1 VSGELRAAAE
11 AWLAIDPD
19 ADTVDELRALLDAGD
34 DEGLADRFG
43 TRLEFGTAGLRGA
56 LGAGPN
62 RMNRVVVMRTS
73 AGLARFLAARTDR
86 PSVVV
91 GHDAR
96 HKSDVFARDAAEV
109 LAAAG
114 VTVTL
119 LPRALPTPVL
129 AFAVRDL
136 DASAGVMITASHNP
150 APDNGYKLY
159 LGGADAG
166 SQLVSPDD
174 ARVLEQIDAVTAEGG
189 LPARSDAVTVAGDDL
204 VERYVAA
211 TARLAAG
218 VRGDLRWAYTPMHG
232 VGLAT
237 VRRVLAAAGL
247 PDPVVVPSQADPDP
261 DFPTAPFPNPEE
273 PGTLDAA
280 FDLAA
285 ASGASLVLANDP
297 DADRLAVAL
306 PDGAGGWRRH
316 GADGSGGWRR
326 HGADGSGGWRRL
338 SGNETGLLLGWTIAA
353 ASGAAGG
360 TLATSIV
367 STPGL
372 ERIAARF
379 GFGFAPTLTGFK
391 WISRAPALLYGFEEA
406 LGYLVDPQTV
416 RDKDGISAL
425 VVVLREA
432 VRLAAEG
439 RTLEDRLAEIEESI
453 GRFDSDQIS
462 LRVADLG
469 EIAAI
474 MTRLRERPP
483 TRIGDLA
490 VESIDD
496 LKDGL
501 DGLPPSDVLRF
512 ALSGGARL
520 VVRPSGTEPKLK
532 AYLDVWSEATTPDA
546 RRSETDA
553 RMSSLRAGVNTLLA
567 P

>member
-1 VSGELRAAAE
+1 MSEDVRAAAE

-19 ADTVDELRALLDAGD
+19 PDTVAELRGLLEAGD

-43 TRLEFGTAGLRGA
+43 ARLEFGTAGLRGA
-56 LGAGPN
+56 LGAGPD
-62 RMNRVVVMRTS
+62 RMNRVVVLRTS
-73 AGLARFLAARTDR
+73 AGLARFLATRTDR

-96 HKSDVFARDAAEV
+96 HKSDVFARDAAEA

-114 VTVTL
+114 VAVTL

-136 DASAGVMITASHNP
+136 GASAGVMITASHNP

-174 ARVLEQIDAVTAEGG
+174 GRVLEQIDAVTAEGG
-189 LPARSDAVTVAGDDL
+189 LPPRSAAVTVAGDDL
-204 VERYVAA
+204 VGRYVTA

-218 VRGDLRWAYTPMHG
+218 VRGDLPWVYTPMHG

-237 VRRVLAAAGL
+237 VRQVLAAAGL

-280 FDLAA
+280 FAA
-285 ASGASLVLANDP
+285 ARESGAALVLANDP
-297 DADRLAVAL
+297 DADRLAVAI
-306 PDGAGGWRRH
+306 PDG
-316 GADGSGGWRR
+316 D
-326 HGADGSGGWRRL
+326 GGWRRL
-338 SGNETGLLLGWTIAA
+338 SGNETGLLLGWTIA
-353 ASGAAGG
+353 STTHLAGG

-372 ERIAARF
+372 ERIADRF
-379 GFGFAPTLTGFK
+379 GFLFSRTLTGFK
-391 WISRAPALLYGFEEA
+391 WISRAPALLFGFEEA
-406 LGYLVDPQTV
+406 LGYLVDPDTV
-416 RDKDGISAL
+416 HDKDGVSAL

-439 RTLEDRLAEIEESI
+439 RTLEDRLAEIEDEI

-462 LRVADLG
+462 LRVADPA
-469 EIAAI
+469 EIDRI
-474 MTRLRERPP
+474 MAGLRDAPP
-483 TRIGDLA
+483 KDVGGLA
-490 VESIDD
+490 VLSVDD
-496 LKDGL
+496 LRSGA

-512 ALSGGARL
+512 ALAGGARL

-532 AYLDVWSEATTPDA
+532 AYLDVWSDAATPEE
-546 RRSETDA
+546 RRAETDA
-553 RMSSLRAGVNTLLA
+553 TLASLREGVHALLA
-567 P
+567 

>member
-1 VSGELRAAAE
+1 MSDALRAAAE

-19 ADTVDELRALLDAGD
+19 PDTVAELRALLDAGD
-34 DEGLADRFG
+34 ERGLADRFG

-73 AGLARFLAARTDR
+73 AGLAGFLAARTDR

-114 VTVTL
+114 VQVTL

-136 DASAGVMITASHNP
+136 GASAGVMITASHNP

-159 LGGADAG
+159 LGGPDAG

-189 LPARSDAVTVAGDDL
+189 LPPRSDAVTVAGDDL
-204 VERYVAA
+204 LERYVAA

-218 VRGDLRWAYTPMHG
+218 VHGDLPWVYTPMHG

-237 VRRVLAAAGL
+237 VRRVLDAAGL
-247 PDPVVVPSQADPDP
+247 PSPVVVASQADPDP

-280 FDLAA
+280 FEAA
-285 ASGASLVLANDP
+285 SASGAALVLANDP

-306 PDGAGGWRRH
+306 PDGAGGWRRD
-316 GADGSGGWRR
+316 GADGS
-326 HGADGSGGWRRL
+326 SGWRRL

-353 ASGAAGG
+353 TSGAAGG

-372 ERIAARF
+372 QRIADRF

-391 WISRAPALLYGFEEA
+391 WISRAPALLFGFEEA

-416 RDKDGISAL
+416 RDKDGVSAL

-432 VRLAAEG
+432 VRLAADG
-439 RTLEDRLAEIEESI
+439 RTLEDRLAEIEAAI

-469 EIAAI
+469 EIGAI

-483 TRIGDLA
+483 TWIGDLA
-490 VESIDD
+490 VESVDD

-512 ALSGGARL
+512 ALGGGARL

-532 AYLDVWSEATTPDA
+532 AYLDVWSDAATPDA

-553 RMSSLRAGVNTLLA
+553 RLSSLREAVAALLT

>member
-19 ADTVDELRALLDAGD
+19 PDTVAELRGLLDAGD
-34 DEGLADRFG
+34 DVGLADRFG
-43 TRLEFGTAGLRGA
+43 ARLEFGTAGLRGA
-56 LGAGPN
+56 VGAGPN

-73 AGLARFLAARTDR
+73 AGLARFLATRTDR

-96 HKSDVFARDAAEV
+96 HKSDRFARDAAEV

-114 VTVTL
+114 VAVTL

-159 LGGADAG
+159 LGGQDAG

-189 LPARSDAVTVAGDDL
+189 LPQRSDAVTIAGDDL
-204 VERYVAA
+204 VERYVSA

-218 VRGDLRWAYTPMHG
+218 VQGDLPWVYTPMHG

-247 PDPVVVPSQADPDP
+247 PSPVVVPSQADPDP

-280 FDLAA
+280 FEAA
-285 ASGASLVLANDP
+285 RDSGAALVLANDP

-306 PDGAGGWRRH
+306 PDGAGGWRR
-316 GADGSGGWRR
+316 
-326 HGADGSGGWRRL
+326 L

-353 ASGAAGG
+353 TSGAAGG

-372 ERIAARF
+372 ERVADRF
-379 GFGFAPTLTGFK
+379 GFGFARTLTGFK
-391 WISRAPALLYGFEEA
+391 WISRAPALLFGFEEA
-406 LGYLVDPQTV
+406 LGYLVDPQAV
-416 RDKDGISAL
+416 RDKDGVSAL

-432 VRLAAEG
+432 VRLAADG
-439 RTLEDRLAEIEESI
+439 RTLEDRLAEIEAAI

-462 LRVADLG
+462 LRVEDLG
-469 EIAAI
+469 EIEAI

-483 TRIGDLA
+483 ARIGELR

-512 ALSGGARL
+512 ALEGGARL

-532 AYLDVWSEATTPDA
+532 AYLDVWSDAETPDA
-546 RRSETDA
+546 RRAQTDGTL
-553 RMSSLRAGVNTLLA
+553 SSLREGVRPLLT